1 MRTLATLH
9 SPLTTIRVS
18 LRGIFIISELTG
30 PLAERIRA
38 IQERFD
44 PKMARLTPPHVT
56 IAGSSGT
63 GVIEPRTT
71 AAELH
76 AALDPIVA
84 TTPPLTLHFGPPTRF
99 MQTNI
104 VSLPLDPHGPLR
116 ALHERIAASG
126 LRFEQARFAF
136 TPHCTLSFYPT
147 LTPERLRELLSIRIP
162 EPVVLDRIEAYY
174 TANPQPARKLYEG
187 MLGGDR
193 GSGE

>member
-1 MRTLATLH
+1 M
-9 SPLTTIRVS
+9 S

-30 PLAERIRA
+30 PLAARIRA

-63 GVIEPRTT
+63 GVIDPRTT
-71 AAELH
+71 VAELRT
-76 AALDPIVA
+76 ALDPIVA

-126 LRFEQARFAF
+126 LRFERARFAF

-147 LTPERLRELLSIRIP
+147 LTPARARELLSIRVD
-162 EPVVLDRIEAYY
+162 EPVRIERLEVHLTRGA
-174 TANPQPARKLYEG
+174 QPSRLLLELLLA
-187 MLGGDR
+187 DD
-193 GSGE
+193 

>member
-1 MRTLATLH
+1 MA
-9 SPLTTIRVS
+9 

-44 PKMARLTPPHVT
+44 PKMARQTPPHVT

-63 GVIEPRTT
+63 GVIVPSTT
-71 AAELH
+71 AEELR
-76 AALDPIVA
+76 AALDPIAA
-84 TTPPLTLHFGPPTRF
+84 TTPPLTLHFGAPQRF

-116 ALHERIAASG
+116 ELHDRIARSG

-147 LTPERLRELLSIRIP
+147 LSPERLRELLSVRVA
-162 EPVVLDRIEAYY
+162 EPVALDRIEAYY
-174 TANPQPARKLYEG
+174 TANPQPARKMYEG
-187 MLGGDR
+187 MLTGRSDPK
-193 GSGE
+193 SD

>member
-1 MRTLATLH
+1 MA
-9 SPLTTIRVS
+9 

-71 AAELH
+71 AAELS
-76 AALDPIVA
+76 AA
-84 TTPPLTLHFGPPTRF
+84 
-99 MQTNI
+99 
-104 VSLPLDPHGPLR
+104 LDPHGPLR
-116 ALHERIAASG
+116 ELHERIAASG
-126 LRFEQARFAF
+126 LRFERARFAF

-147 LTPERLRELLSIRIP
+147 LTPARLRELLSIRVP

-187 MLGGDR
+187 MLSEGGSR
-193 GSGE
+193 LSALGPRLGR